1 MPHSVYI
8 HIPFCRKRCSYCD
21 FNTYAGIEALLPAY
35 VDALCQEIVK
45 VTSANSSRTPVHTI
59 FLGGGTPSLLSA
71 DQMNH
76 LLTTVRSCF
85 QMTADAEISIEANPG
100 TIVDNQLDDFRKLG
114 VNRISFGSQSARES
128 ELKLLGR
135 IHTHEETIKSIQA
148 ARHVGFENINI
159 DLIFNLPGQ
168 TAQDWQQNLN
178 AALALNPDHLS
189 LYSLTIEE
197 GTLLQQQ
204 IEDGLYP
211 HPDDDHA
218 ADLMDIAVKMLGEAG
233 FIHYE
238 ISNWARPGK
247 ECLHNKQYWKNRP
260 YFGFGAGAHG
270 LVNNVRTVN
279 ELLPR
284 KYINRCNY
292 DEVSQYPLGPAVTEY
307 HHRELNEQIEDHLI
321 LNLRLLQEGLNLNDF
336 ELRFDKKL
344 DEVYPALLSG
354 LIKHGL
360 LEWHQNRRSLRI
372 PEKHFFIANQILVQ
386 FIEDED

>member
-1 MPHSVYI
+1 
-8 HIPFCRKRCSYCD
+8 
-21 FNTYAGIEALLPAY
+21 
-35 VDALCQEIVK
+35 
-45 VTSANSSRTPVHTI
+45 
-59 FLGGGTPSLLSA
+59 
-71 DQMNH
+71 
-76 LLTTVRSCF
+76 
-85 QMTADAEISIEANPG
+85 MTADAEISIEANPG